1 MCNFKNTVFTCGC
14 EIEENTSVCGWV
26 NDDMSECMASSQ
38 SVDVRSSRTCGTK
51 KCKNGGLALHPVKT
65 VDLARSNSNS
75 SSSGDEWAD
84 ETPSP
89 EL

>member
-51 KCKNGGLALHPVKT
+51 KCKNGGLAL
-65 VDLARSNSNS
+65 
-75 SSSGDEWAD
+75 
-84 ETPSP
+84 
-89 EL
+89 